1 MTRDKNNSHTLEN
14 ILSSHTKIEELR
26 HFCSPEI
33 YRESLESMFEA
44 WLLSANLPEGSER
57 DTIYFNYKFLMEF
70 LKEI

>member
-1 MTRDKNNSHTLEN
+1 M
-14 ILSSHTKIEELR
+14 
-26 HFCSPEI
+26 

-44 WLLSANLPEGSER
+44 WLLSDNLPEGSER